1 MSTVVLSGSVRHLDI
16 AFLRKLTNH
25 DDFALTVRYLSLQS
39 LKKPVVPVI
48 VGEGNEWESTVVG
61 LLVAGQENQPI
72 NLQDV
77 NTEEELQLKA
87 LEIQ

>member
-1 MSTVVLSGSVRHLDI
+1 M
-16 AFLRKLTNH
+16 
-25 DDFALTVRYLSLQS
+25 
-39 LKKPVVPVI
+39 I

-87 LEIQ
+87 LEIQWAAWNRLIRR

>member
-1 MSTVVLSGSVRHLDI
+1 MP
-16 AFLRKLTNH
+16 RKLTNH

-61 LLVAGQENQPI
+61 LLVAGQENLPI

-87 LEIQ
+87 LEIE

>member
-1 MSTVVLSGSVRHLDI
+1 M
-16 AFLRKLTNH
+16 LRKLTNH

-61 LLVAGQENQPI
+61 LLVAGQENLPI

-87 LEIQ
+87 LEIEWVARNRLIPR